1 MREDL
6 INYTL
11 RKVVEW
17 TSKRCIYLWYTS
29 LRAIKTLFST
39 FPNGIPIFIRILP
52 VSRYLSL
59 GLRYHRVGFSHWW
72 TIGVTSLPR
81 CSATPSSTAEIN
93 TQPLFNQTV
102 SADYL
107 ALIHRFDYLGLIN
120 LEIGE
125 EIRRRILNRQCSIR
139 EKIDRW
145 TIKESGITS
154 YELFWKY

>member
-1 MREDL
+1 MNVQGMHLSL
-6 INYTL
+6 IH
-11 RKVVEW
+11 R
-17 TSKRCIYLWYTS
+17 S
-29 LRAIKTLFST
+29 LRATNTLFSKRNPD
-39 FPNGIPIFIRILP
+39 FYKNSSCLSLFI
-52 VSRYLSL
+52 SL

-72 TIGVTSLPR
+72 TIGVTFLPR